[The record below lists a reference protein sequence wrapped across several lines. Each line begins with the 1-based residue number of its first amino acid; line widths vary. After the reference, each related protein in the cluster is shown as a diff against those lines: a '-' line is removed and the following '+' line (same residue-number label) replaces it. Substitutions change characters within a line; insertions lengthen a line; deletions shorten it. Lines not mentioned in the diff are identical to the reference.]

1 MKYWHFFWCGNF
13 VETHGLMLFVYNIMV
28 SFSLHQGKTVPKP
41 KKVSNVYNL
50 SLKGEIK
57 K

>member
-13 VETHGLMLFVYNIMV
+13 VETHGLMLFVYNIIV